1 MINGLKMKEVLLVDD
16 HEMIRDAISVF
27 FDENNSFTIKA
38 QASNGKEA
46 LQILES
52 NQFDLIITD
61 INMPEMDGV
70 EFIGQVKKSNPDQII
85 LVLTMMNDIVKVK
98 KLIGMGINGF
108 LLKNS
113 PKKELFEAVDKV
125 LMGEDYYSKD
135 VYELLISNI
144 SKRKSSKRLTYEIPL
159 SDREKEILILIA
171 SDLSNKEI
179 ADKLFISTRTV
190 ETHKGNLLQ
199 KTGCK
204 NIAGL
209 VMYGVEKGII

>member
-1 MINGLKMKEVLLVDD
+1 MKEVLLVDD

>member
-1 MINGLKMKEVLLVDD
+1 MRNVLLVDD

-38 QASNGKEA
+38 QASNGIEA
-46 LQILES
+46 LQKLE
-52 NQFDLIITD
+52 NDQFDVILTD
-61 INMPEMDGV
+61 LNMPEMDGV
-70 EFIGQVKKSNPDQII
+70 EFISSVKESNPDQII
-85 LVLTMMNDIVKVK
+85 LVLTMMNDIGKVK

-113 PKKELFEAVDKV
+113 PKKELFEALDTVMSGD
-125 LMGEDYYSKD
+125 DYYSKE
-135 VYELLISNI
+135 VYELLINNI
-144 SKRKSSKRLTYEIPL
+144 SNRKSSKRLTYESSL
-159 SDREKEILILIA
+159 SDREKEILALIA
-171 SDLSNKEI
+171 GDFSNKEI
-179 ADKLFISTRTV
+179 ADKLFISVRTV

-204 NIAGL
+204 NVAGL

>member
-52 NQFDLIITD
+52 YQFDLIITD

-70 EFIGQVKKSNPDQII
+70 EFIGHVKKSNPDQII